1 LAALEAASFNLVLM
15 DVQMPVL
22 DGLETTRRIRL
33 DERWRN
39 LPIVGLTAHA
49 MAGDR
54 ERCIQAGMD
63 DYLPKPVRGPALIEI
78 VQRHIAGGVHSLK
91 NQ

>member
-1 LAALEAASFNLVLM
+1 MAALDAASFDLVFM

-33 DERWRN
+33 EERWHD

-54 ERCIQAGMD
+54 ERCLQAGMN
-63 DYLPKPVRGPALIEI
+63 DYLPKPVRGPALLEAI
-78 VQRHIAGGVHSLK
+78 QRNLDGV
-91 NQ
+91 

>member
-1 LAALEAASFNLVLM
+1 
-15 DVQMPVL
+15 MPVL

-54 ERCIQAGMD
+54 ERCIQAGMN
-63 DYLPKPVRGPALIEI
+63 DYLPKPVRGPALIET
-78 VQRHIAGGVHSLK
+78 VQRHIGG
-91 NQ
+91 